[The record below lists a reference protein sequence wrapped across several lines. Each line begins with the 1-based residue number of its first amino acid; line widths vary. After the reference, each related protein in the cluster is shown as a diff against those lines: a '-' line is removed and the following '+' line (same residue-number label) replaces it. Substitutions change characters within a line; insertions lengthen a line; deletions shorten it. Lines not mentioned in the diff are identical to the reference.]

1 MAEQSERKA
10 RMCTN
15 EHKADRE
22 TVALDSPTSNP
33 VGAVAQW
40 EKAFARGKID
50 LLLAREASHTDHGH
64 VSFRQ
69 TFRDGEA

>member
-22 TVALDSPTSNP
+22 TVALDAPTSNP
-33 VGAVAQW
+33 VGVVAHW
-40 EKAFARGKID
+40 EKAFAPAKIH
-50 LLLAREASHTDHGH
+50 LLLAREASHADHGH

-69 TFRDGEA
+69 TLRYGEA